1 MHAGSNIEFRIGRAQ
16 ADPFDLDN
24 MLKLSSQI
32 PEEGVLNHQIMQN
45 YQTNQTAKHLY
56 LPHIISHSQNQGRIQ
71 DFSKGMTF
79 VKGWEG
85 GGGGRS
91 GGGR

>member
-32 PEEGVLNHQIMQN
+32 PEEGVLNYQIMRN
-45 YQTNQTAKHLY
+45 YLTNQTAKHLY

-71 DFSKGMTF
+71 DFSKGDNF
-79 VKGWEG
+79 CKGV
-85 GGGGRS
+85 GGR
-91 GGGR
+91 GKGGR